1 VPSAKELGDMVGL
14 LKREKIRVV
23 FAEESFPEPLL
34 KVLRDEGEARAYV
47 LSHIA
52 SGAYSA
58 DKFEVEMQRNVDTIV
73 QALVTDP
80 RG

>member
-1 VPSAKELGDMVGL
+1 
-14 LKREKIRVV
+14 
-23 FAEESFPEPLL
+23 
-34 KVLRDEGEARAYV
+34 V

-52 SGAYSA
+52 SGAYTA

-80 RG
+80 R